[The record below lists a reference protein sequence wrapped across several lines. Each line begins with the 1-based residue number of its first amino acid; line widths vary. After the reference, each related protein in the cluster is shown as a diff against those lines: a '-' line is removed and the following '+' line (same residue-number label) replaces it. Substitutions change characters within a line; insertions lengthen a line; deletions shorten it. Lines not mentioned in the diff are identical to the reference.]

1 MAKVCAPPNEQDH
14 PINSPPRQV
23 DEQAG
28 VRSLVEENARL
39 RELVVQ
45 LTALVIKNAVD
56 RR

>member
-1 MAKVCAPPNEQDH
+1 LEKTCAQPNNH
-14 PINSPPRQV
+14 RVNSPPL
-23 DEQAG
+23 QAG
-28 VRSLVEENARL
+28 EQIDVRSLVEENARL